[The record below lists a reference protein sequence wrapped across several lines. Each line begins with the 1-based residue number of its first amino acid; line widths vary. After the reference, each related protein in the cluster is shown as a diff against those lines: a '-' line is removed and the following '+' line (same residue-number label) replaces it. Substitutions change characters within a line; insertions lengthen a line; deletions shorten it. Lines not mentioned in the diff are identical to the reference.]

1 VQQREV
7 QNCDVE
13 AVHNSSKEKMAV
25 CEVMLS
31 KQQSNEDRVVG
42 LKKRGPWAR
51 GFNTTLRQG
60 ALKTLPV
67 CQV

>member
-42 LKKRGPWAR
+42 LKKR
-51 GFNTTLRQG
+51 
-60 ALKTLPV
+60 V
-67 CQV
+67 